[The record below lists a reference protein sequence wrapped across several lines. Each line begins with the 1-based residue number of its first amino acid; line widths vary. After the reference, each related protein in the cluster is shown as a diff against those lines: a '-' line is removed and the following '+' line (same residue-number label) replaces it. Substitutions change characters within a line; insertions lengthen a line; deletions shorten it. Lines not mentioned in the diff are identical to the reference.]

1 MRPWRLK
8 NVFFGLAANLVLSPK
23 LMKDFFIVTQLKFV
37 KINVPLALEFGPSM
51 TFKRL
56 VCHTDVAFIICVT
69 VKLLDVTTI
78 LMLAGHHVYSWPE
91 SVLNVEFPRKKTRVK
106 PVI

>member
-1 MRPWRLK
+1 
-8 NVFFGLAANLVLSPK
+8 
-23 LMKDFFIVTQLKFV
+23 MKDFFIVAQLRFV
-37 KINVPLALEFGPSM
+37 MINVPLALEFGPSM

-78 LMLAGHHVYSWPE
+78 LLLAGHHVYSWPE